1 MKVKSSI
8 PSIFKFLSVVVI
20 LSMSS
25 CASKADLVYFQDES
39 LGNFNQPVI
48 NPEIKYQ
55 PDDMLTIDVAGL
67 DPDAVR
73 PFNLP
78 AVSYSA
84 DASSAQGLARMQ
96 TYLID
101 KNGNIEF
108 PVLGTIAISGLTRLE
123 ATALL
128 KTKLEEYVNNP
139 IVNIRIAN
147 FTITVLGEVN
157 NPGTFTIQDEKVSLT
172 EALGLAGDLTIF
184 GNRKNVLLTREVD
197 GRKKFAIFDL
207 TSAKV
212 LASQNYY
219 LAQNDVLYIEPNQS
233 RVNSSRTNP
242 NNGVI
247 ISAVSTL
254 ATIAAIIL
262 ANSN

>member
-1 MKVKSSI
+1 
-8 PSIFKFLSVVVI
+8 
-20 LSMSS
+20 
-25 CASKADLVYFQDES
+25 
-39 LGNFNQPVI
+39 
-48 NPEIKYQ
+48 
-55 PDDMLTIDVAGL
+55 
-67 DPDAVR
+67 
-73 PFNLP
+73 
-78 AVSYSA
+78 
-84 DASSAQGLARMQ
+84 MQ
-96 TYLID
+96 TYLVD

-108 PVLGTIAISGLTRLE
+108 PVLGTVAIAGLTRLE
-123 ATALL
+123 ATALI

-172 EALGLAGDLTIF
+172 EALGLAGDLTIY

-197 GRKKFAIFDL
+197 GKKKFAVFDL

-233 RVNSSRTNP
+233 RVNGSRANP

>member
-1 MKVKSSI
+1 MKTN
-8 PSIFKFLSVVVI
+8 IFKFLQFFIVALLLSVF
-20 LSMSS
+20 S

-39 LGNFNQPVI
+39 INNFNQPVI
-48 NPEIKYQ
+48 NPEIRYQ
-55 PDDMLTIDVAGL
+55 PDDMLTINVTNL

-78 AVSYSA
+78 AVSFSL
-84 DASSAQGLARMQ
+84 DSGSAQGIARMQ
-96 TYLID
+96 TYLLD

-108 PVLGTIAISGLTRLE
+108 PVLGTLSLAGLTRLE
-123 ATALL
+123 ATALI
-128 KTKLEEYVNNP
+128 KEKLDEYLTDP
-139 IVNIRIAN
+139 IVTIRLVN
-147 FTITVLGEVN
+147 FNITVLGEVN
-157 NPGTFTIQDEKVSLT
+157 NPGTFTIADEKVSLT

-197 GRKKFAIFDL
+197 GQKKFAIFDL

-219 LAQNDVLYIEPNQS
+219 LAQNDVLYIEPNKS
-233 RVNSSRTNP
+233 RINSSKVNA

-247 ISAVSTL
+247 ISAVATL
-254 ATIAAIIL
+254 ATIVAILIR
-262 ANSN
+262 